1 MVRVKIDSDGMAE
14 LLKSA
19 GIMTAVENA
28 AYVVRD
34 NAASD
39 PAVVRHG
46 VPVGVRTGYTDRARA
61 VVALAHP
68 AGIGIQAKHGTLTR
82 AVSAAGL
89 PDGVR
94 SNG

>member
-1 MVRVKIDSDGMAE
+1 MKIKIDSDGMAE

-19 GIMTAVENA
+19 AIMTAVENA
-28 AYVVRD
+28 ARVVAD
-34 NAASD
+34 NAEKD
-39 PAVVRHG
+39 PSVQRHG

-89 PDGVR
+89 KDGVR
-94 SNG
+94 SSA